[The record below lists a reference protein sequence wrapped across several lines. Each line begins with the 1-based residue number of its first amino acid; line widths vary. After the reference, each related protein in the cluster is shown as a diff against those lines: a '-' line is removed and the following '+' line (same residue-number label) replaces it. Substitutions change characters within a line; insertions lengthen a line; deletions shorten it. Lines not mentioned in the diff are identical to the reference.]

1 MPLLIYRLREDEL
14 PDFPLE
20 EELPEDRD
28 ALLPDDDDREGDEA
42 RGALRVDDEDREGA
56 LARGALL
63 VEPDDREGVLLL
75 LPTEREGV
83 DALGD
88 GALRLPLEVRGTT
101 GDRLVL
107 EPLDEPVLGMTT
119 GVLVDGTDRDWPVVG
134 VRLVLYDR
142 EVTPGAD
149 RLTGVRVELPA
160 TGVRLPPP
168 DRDRPDR
175 DEGALADDETG
186 VLPALGARE
195 RPDEDE
201 GVLVDGEDLVAEGE
215 ATLPPAE
222 PRPDPDPTPAPP
234 GIRVERKKLPPE
246 ERPLP

>member
-1 MPLLIYRLREDEL
+1 L
-14 PDFPLE
+14 PLE

-28 ALLPDDDDREGDEA
+28 GDEDLDELLPDDREGDEA
-42 RGALRVDDEDREGA
+42 RGALRDDDDEDLEGE
-56 LARGALL
+56 LTLGALL
-63 VEPDDREGVLLL
+63 VEPDDREEVLLL

-101 GDRLVL
+101 GDRLKL
-107 EPLDEPVLGMTT
+107 EPVDELVLGMTT
-119 GVLVDGTDRDWPVVG
+119 GVLVDGTARDWPAVG
-134 VRLVLYDR
+134 VRLVPCDR

-175 DEGALADDETG
+175 DEGALADDEAE
-186 VLPALGARE
+186 VLPVLGAKDL
-195 RPDEDE
+195 PDEDE
-201 GVLVDGEDLVAEGE
+201 GALVDGEDLVPEGE
-215 ATLPPAE
+215 ATLPPTE
-222 PRPDPDPTPAPP
+222 PRRDPDPTPAPP
-234 GIRVERKKLPPE
+234 GMRVDRKILPLE
-246 ERPLP
+246 KRRPP